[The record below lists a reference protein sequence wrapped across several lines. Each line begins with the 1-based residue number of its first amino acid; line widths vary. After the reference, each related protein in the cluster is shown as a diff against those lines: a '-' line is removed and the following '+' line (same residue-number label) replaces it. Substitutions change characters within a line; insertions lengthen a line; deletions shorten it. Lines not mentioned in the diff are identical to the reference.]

1 MAYIPMNDI
10 RTLWNETPDKDW
22 DSFLQT
28 VEQHNGES
36 NGISQNLIN
45 MLRPEVQDLEQSGTP
60 FPDSP
65 DQLLQVLNQNLG
77 KYEQQDEDFDDTMY

>member
-10 RTLWNETPDKDW
+10 QELWGETREKNWDAFYQTL
-22 DSFLQT
+22 
-28 VEQHNGES
+28 EQHNGET

-45 MLRPEVQDLEQSGTP
+45 MMIPEVQDLEQSGTP

-65 DQLLQVLNQNLG
+65 DQLSEVLNQNLDRYG
-77 KYEQQDEDFDDTMY
+77 QMVDEDMF